1 MLDKSANISFS
12 NVHLQEHCCII
23 SYLER
28 EGSLWFFLRGLLG
41 YRGRLGNTCRGLPR
55 RSGGYR
61 SGGTNFSRTVP
72 PRRWWRGRF
81 NLTLQPA
88 QAPCLVKYLE
98 SAYTESNMSSITTPW
113 SDFFTAKY
121 TLHSSTKCQSQFK
134 YLQILANGFFHYLY
148 GLVILLK
155 KYNRT
160 FVISNLFQLK

>member
-1 MLDKSANISFS
+1 MFIYKNI
-12 NVHLQEHCCII
+12 II

-41 YRGRLGNTCRGLPR
+41 YRGRLGNTCRGIPR

-61 SGGTNFSRTVP
+61 SGGTDFSRTVP

-98 SAYTESNMSSITTPW
+98 SVYAESNMSTTTPW
-113 SDFFTAKY
+113 SDFSTAKY

-134 YLQILANGFFHYLY
+134 DLQILHCQWLFSLLHDLIIFFFFFKE
-148 GLVILLK
+148 I
-155 KYNRT
+155 R
-160 FVISNLFQLK
+160 